1 VSCSTSS
8 DQPHFQGDVLFDPTG
23 TYRYHLSRSWDQ
35 DLPSICW
42 VMLNPSTADATSD
55 DATICR
61 VVGFSRAW
69 GHGSVSVVN
78 LFALRT
84 PHPRDLRTAR
94 RPVGPRN
101 DDILL
106 RTAVESDCVIAAWGN
121 GGHLHN
127 PSTGIPR
134 SREVQGL
141 LHDVGVTTMCLG
153 RTGRG
158 EPRHPLYMA
167 RASVLVPT

>member
-1 VSCSTSS
+1 MSCSTSS
-8 DQPHFQGDVLFDPTG
+8 DQSHFQGDALFDPTG
-23 TYRYHLSRSWDQ
+23 TYRYHLYRSWDRN
-35 DLPSICW
+35 LPLACW

-55 DATICR
+55 DPTICR
-61 VVGFSRAW
+61 VVGFSRDW

-101 DDILL
+101 DDILV
-106 RTAVESDCVIAAWGN
+106 RETVASDIVIVAWGN
-121 GGHLHN
+121 DGHLHN

-153 RTGRG
+153 RTARG

-167 RASVLVPT
+167 GASALVPT